1 MTAAPDDR
9 AVAARDGLPL
19 PAAPATRT
27 ATDVALVATFAAF
40 VVVCVLVPEI
50 ATGFGV
56 PITLQTFGVLLAG
69 MVLGPL
75 RGFLAVLLYLVLG
88 FAGLPVFA
96 DGRSGL
102 SVLAGVSAGYL
113 VAFPFAAALA
123 GWFAR
128 LAHRVRPALR
138 YPALFAA
145 GFGASLLV
153 IHPSG
158 VAGLVVRGGFSVA
171 EAVRLDLTFWPGDV
185 LKNLAAAAVTLA
197 VLRAFPELARH
208 GRGDG

>member
-1 MTAAPDDR
+1 MPAAPDDR
-9 AVAARDGLPL
+9 TLSPGDALPL
-19 PAAPATRT
+19 PAVPTTRT

-40 VVVCVLVPEI
+40 IVVCVLVPEI

-69 MVLGPL
+69 LVLGPL

-96 DGRSGL
+96 DGKSGLAVLAGL
-102 SVLAGVSAGYL
+102 SVGYL

-123 GWFAR
+123 GWFGRMAR
-128 LAHRVRPALR
+128 RVRPALR

-158 VAGLVVRGGFSVA
+158 IAGLMLRGHMSFA
-171 EAVRLDLTFWPGDV
+171 EAFRIDLVFWPGDV
-185 LKNLAAAAVTLA
+185 LKNLAAALVAIA
-197 VLRAFPELARH
+197 VLRTFPELLRAR
-208 GRGDG
+208 R